1 MAGSRSTAEDSRP
14 LGGGGWLADEDV
26 HVQHHF
32 RGEPDEDLI
41 DSLEPDQLVSA
52 MDLPVPRRRLSR
64 PVESALWALRIFLV
78 TMTLAVVYVFVRGVA
93 AGSG

>member
-1 MAGSRSTAEDSRP
+1 MAGFESVTEDSTP
-14 LGGGGWLADEDV
+14 FEVGGWLTDEDV

-52 MDLPVPRRRLSR
+52 MDRPVPRRRLSR

-93 AGSG
+93 GGSG